1 MYTLNRLLAVI
12 FIVGT
17 LGLLGVYTVIQST
30 SAWRVSAIESVAP
43 RPVILVLGS
52 SVKGRKPNTILEERL
67 NTAFQLYDRKMAQKI
82 ILSGDNRAVDYN
94 EPQAMKEY
102 LMKKG
107 ISEADLILDHAGR
120 RTYDSC
126 YRARDIFNLT
136 SIIIVTQT
144 FHLSRALYL
153 CNSLGVDAVG
163 VAADQG
169 HPEKWWASYLRE
181 VPATIQA
188 WIDIVFRKP
197 TPLLGKPE
205 KVF

>member
-1 MYTLNRLLAVI
+1 MHTLNRVLSVI
-12 FIVGT
+12 FIVGA
-17 LGLLGVYTVIQST
+17 LGLFGVYCIIQST
-30 SAWRVSAIESVAP
+30 NAWRVSTSESVTP

-52 SVKGRKPNTILEERL
+52 SVKGRKPNSILEERL
-67 NTAFQLYDRKMAQKI
+67 DTAFQLYGRKMAQKI

-107 ISEADLILDHAGR
+107 IPEADLILDHAGR

-153 CNSLGVDAVG
+153 CNALGVDAVG

-169 HPEKWWASYLRE
+169 HPERWWIGYIRE

-188 WIDIVFRKP
+188 WIDITFWKP
-197 TPLLGKPE
+197 LPLLGKPE